1 MHFFTS
7 FVAYFRKKQYCRGFF
22 CTYTFFFVPL
32 QRNCIMQ
39 INELAEVL
47 SLHPEVEVMAKELSK
62 KTNKHFLLSNL
73 HASARAIILT
83 ALRRQLAHKNA
94 AQPMVIILDDTD
106 AAQYMYADIKTLID
120 EHEVYFYPCSHRR
133 RQKTYEA
140 LMVQRTEVL
149 SALLGTKN
157 QEPRAKTHYPIIVT
171 TAEALAEAVPNPQ
184 VMEKNKI
191 SLCVGEEIA
200 ISMLT
205 EMLLNLDFKR
215 VDFVYEPGQFAVRGG
230 IVDVYS
236 FAHDIPVRIDFFGDE
251 VDSIREFELETQL
264 SKNKVDSVDIVG
276 NQSEEKD
283 MTTILAYLPEE
294 TLWISND
301 FGLTKFKMTS
311 TITDINAETIL
322 ETIEQ
327 STTLELREKST
338 FDSYEKVAF
347 ETLPQPTFNK
357 NFELLIDDLKQ
368 RMSEGYKI
376 YILADQVKQTDRL
389 KAIFDDQESGIQF
402 IAIDHTLHE
411 GFIDHGAK
419 VCCYTDHQIFER
431 YHRVTLRSENARR
444 GKAIIT
450 LKEINQ
456 LQVGDYVVH
465 VDHGIGQF
473 AGLVTT
479 NFHGRPQ
486 ETIKLTY
493 KGGDT
498 VFLSIHNLHR
508 ISKYKG
514 REGSEP
520 TISRLGSGA
529 WERMKE
535 RTKDKVKDIARDLI
549 QLYATR
555 KQQKGFAY
563 TPDGYMQHELEASFL
578 YEDTPDQAKATLD
591 IKHDMESAM
600 PMDRLV
606 CGDVGFGKT
615 EVAMRAAFKAATD
628 GKQVA
633 VLVPTTV
640 LALQHYN
647 TFKERFKDFPV
658 RVEYVSRSKTG
669 KALKQLQDDLKS
681 GKIDILIGTHKLV
694 GKQVEWKD
702 LGLLII
708 DEEQKFGVA
717 VKEKLKALRTN
728 VDVLTLTATPIPRT
742 LQFSLLG
749 ARDLSVINT
758 PPPNRYPVQTEM
770 ITLDDEDIMKEAI
783 ELEMQRNGQIYV
795 VCNRI
800 EMLPRIEDRIRRLVP
815 EARTIIAHGQMP
827 PGEMEEAL
835 ESFIN
840 YDYDILIATTII
852 ESGVD
857 ISNVNTII
865 IHSAQ
870 NYGLS
875 DLHQLRGRVG
885 RSNRKAY
892 CYLVTPDRE
901 LLTSD
906 ARRRLDALTTFAE
919 LGAGFQLAMQDLD
932 IRGAGNMLGS
942 EQSGFI
948 ADLGY
953 DTYQRI
959 LNEAVEEIREELS
972 LSLSP
977 DSLFASS
984 PKQAKWWCND
994 CQVDSD
1000 LSLGFPSTYI
1010 ENIAERISLY
1020 RELDSLSDEDT
1031 LLAYQKRLIDR
1042 FGKLPEE
1049 AEQLLNVVRLRW
1061 ICCRLGIEKVML
1073 KQERLSIYFITKN
1086 NKYWQSEEFSKVV
1099 EFVMT
1104 RPQRCR
1110 LVEDKDRQGKPTG
1123 KRYATIQQVKTIG
1136 GALNML
1142 GKILGEG

>member
-1 MHFFTS
+1 
-7 FVAYFRKKQYCRGFF
+7 
-22 CTYTFFFVPL
+22 
-32 QRNCIMQ
+32 MQ
-39 INELAEVL
+39 IDALAQL
-47 SLHPEVEVMAKELSK
+47 MAMHPEVDVLSQALSRK
-62 KTNKHFLLSNL
+62 CNRHFLLSGL
-73 HASARAIILT
+73 YASAQAIILT
-83 ALRRQLAHKNA
+83 ALRKQLANKGV
-94 AQPMVIILDDTD
+94 AQPMIIVLDDSD

-120 EHEVYFYPCSHRR
+120 ERDVYFLPCSHRR
-133 RQKTYEA
+133 RQKTDEA
-140 LMVQRTEVL
+140 LTVQRTEVL
-149 SALLGTKN
+149 TALLGNK
-157 QEPRAKTHYPIIVT
+157 AKGERREASPIILT
-171 TAEALAEAVPNPQ
+171 TPEALAEAVPNPQ
-184 VMEKNKI
+184 VLEKNKI
-191 SLCVGEEIA
+191 SLAVGEEIA
-200 ISMLT
+200 ISMLI

-251 VDSIREFELETQL
+251 IDSIREFELETQL

-276 NQSEEKD
+276 GQSDEKD
-283 MTTILAYLPEE
+283 ATTILAYLPAK

-301 FGLTKFKMTS
+301 FGLMKFKINS
-311 TITDINAETIL
+311 TITDINVATLVDHIW
-322 ETIEQ
+322 Q
-327 STTLELREKST
+327 SSTLEINQHSA

-347 ETLPQPTFNK
+347 DTLPQPTFNK

-368 RMSEGYKI
+368 RISEGYKI

-389 KAIFDDQESGIQF
+389 KAIFDDKESGIQF
-402 IAIDHTLHE
+402 VAIDHTLHE
-411 GFIDHGAK
+411 GFIDHSAK
-419 VCCYTDHQIFER
+419 ICCYTDHQIFER

-486 ETIKLTY
+486 ESIKLVY

-498 VFLSIHNLHR
+498 IFVSIHNLHR

-591 IKHDMESAM
+591 IKHDMESPM

-647 TFKERFKDFPV
+647 TFKERFRDFPV
-658 RVEYVSRSKTG
+658 RVEYVSRAKTG
-669 KALKQLQDDLKS
+669 KQLKELLEELKA

-694 GKQVEWKD
+694 GKQVVWKD

-717 VKEKLKALRTN
+717 VKEKLKAMRTN

-783 ELEMQRNGQIYV
+783 QLEMQRNGQIYV

-870 NYGLS
+870 HYGLS

-959 LNEAVEEIREELS
+959 LNEAVEEIREEL
-972 LSLSP
+972 LAVSP
-977 DSLFASS
+977 DNSTLFSTT
-984 PKQAKWWCND
+984 PHHPTQPKWWCND
-994 CQVDSD
+994 CQLESD

-1020 RELDSLSDEDT
+1020 RELDSLSDEDA

-1061 ICCRLGIEKVML
+1061 LCCKMGIEKVML
-1073 KQERLSIYFITKN
+1073 KQERLTLFFTTKN
-1086 NKYWQSEEFSKVV
+1086 DKYWQSEMFGKVV
-1099 EFVMT
+1099 EFVFS
-1104 RPQRCR
+1104 RAQRCR
-1110 LVEDKDRQGKPTG
+1110 LVEDKDRQGKATG
-1123 KRYATIQQVKTIG
+1123 KRYATIQQVKTIS
-1136 GALNML
+1136 GALTL
-1142 GKILGEG
+1142 LSKICQGDK

>member
-1 MHFFTS
+1 
-7 FVAYFRKKQYCRGFF
+7 
-22 CTYTFFFVPL
+22 
-32 QRNCIMQ
+32 MQ
-39 INELAEVL
+39 INELQQL
-47 SLHPEVEVMAKELSK
+47 FGMHPELDVLTQELSK
-62 KTNKHFLLSNL
+62 KGNKHFLLKGL
-73 HASARAIILT
+73 HASARAFILN
-83 ALRRQLAHKNA
+83 ALVSRLHTHNKGNVCFIVLDNA
-94 AQPMVIILDDTD
+94 DD
-106 AAQYMYADIKTLID
+106 AQYLYADLRTLGN
-120 EHEVYFYPCSHRR
+120 ENEVYYFPTLHRR
-133 RQKTYEA
+133 RQGGIDEA
-140 LMVQRTEVL
+140 MAVQRTEVL
-149 SALLGTKN
+149 TALLGTRK
-157 QEPRAKTHYPIIVT
+157 QKSGSRTHKPIIVT
-171 TAEALAEAVPNPQ
+171 YPEALAESVPQPD
-184 VMEKNKI
+184 
-191 SLCVGEEIA
+191 SLQGKTITLSVGEEIA
-200 ISMLT
+200 ISQLI
-205 EMLLNLDFKR
+205 EMLLELHFQR

-230 IVDVYS
+230 IVDIYS
-236 FAHDIPVRIDFFGDE
+236 YAHDIPFRIDFFGDE
-251 VDSIREFELETQL
+251 IDSIREFELETQL
-264 SKNKVDSVDIVG
+264 SQNKVDRMDIVSANSNDG
-276 NQSEEKD
+276 TETLIID
-283 MTTILAYLPEE
+283 YLPQN

-301 FGLTKFKMTS
+301 FSLVRYKYEGTVTNQDTTLLTK
-311 TITDINAETIL
+311 A
-322 ETIEQ
+322 IEQ
-327 STTLELREKST
+327 SATIEIGNKST
-338 FDSYEKVAF
+338 FNQYDTISF
-347 ETLPQPTFNK
+347 DTLPQPTFNK
-357 NFELLIDDLKQ
+357 HFDLLTDDLNERIK
-368 RMSEGYKI
+368 EGYRI
-376 YILADQVKQTDRL
+376 YILAEQVKQTDRL
-389 KAIFDDQESGIQF
+389 KSIFED
-402 IAIDHTLHE
+402 IAHNQNTTPISFTAVNSTLHE
-411 GFIDHGAK
+411 GFIDRGAK
-419 VCCYTDHQIFER
+419 ICCYTDHQIFER
-431 YHRVTLRSENARR
+431 YHRVTMRSENARR
-444 GKAIIT
+444 GKAIMT

-479 NFHGRPQ
+479 HFNGRSQ
-486 ETIKLTY
+486 ETIKLVY
-493 KGGDT
+493 RNNDT
-498 VFLSIHNLHR
+498 IFVSIHNLHR
-508 ISKYKG
+508 IAKYKG
-514 REGSEP
+514 KDGSTP

-535 RTKDKVKDIARDLI
+535 RTKDKVKEIARDLI

-555 KQQKGFAY
+555 KQQAGFAFS
-563 TPDGYMQHELEASFL
+563 PDGYMQHELEASFL

-591 IKHDMESAM
+591 IKHDMESKM

-647 TFKERFKDFPV
+647 TFKERFRDFPV
-658 RVEYVSRSKTG
+658 RVEYISRGKT
-669 KALKQLQDDLKS
+669 AKQVKELLADLKD

-694 GKQVEWKD
+694 GKQVAWKD

-749 ARDLSVINT
+749 ARDLSVITT
-758 PPPNRYPVQTEM
+758 PPPNRYPVQTEL
-770 ITLDDEDIMKEAI
+770 ITLDDEDIIKEAI
-783 ELEMQRNGQIYV
+783 QLEMQRNGQIYV

-800 EMLPRIEDRIRRLVP
+800 EMLPRIEQRIHRLYP

-827 PGEMEEAL
+827 QGEMEKAL
-835 ESFIN
+835 EDFIN
-840 YDYDILIATTII
+840 YDYDILISTTII

-870 NYGLS
+870 HYGLS

-892 CYLVTPDRE
+892 CYLITPDRE

-959 LNEAVEEIREELS
+959 LNEAMQELKDELQLD
-972 LSLSP
+972 LSFGIEQTTRQSDEKL
-977 DSLFASS
+977 
-984 PKQAKWWCND
+984 WCND
-994 CQVDSD
+994 SQLESD

-1020 RELDSLSDEDT
+1020 RELDSLTNEDA
-1031 LLAYQKRLIDR
+1031 LLEYQKRLIDR
-1042 FGKLPEE
+1042 FGQLPEE

-1061 ICCRLGIEKVML
+1061 LCCKLGIEKVIL
-1073 KQERLSIYFITKN
+1073 KQERLSLYFTTKSE
-1086 NKYWQSEEFSKVV
+1086 KYWQSDTFGKIIEFIYS
-1099 EFVMT
+1099 

-1110 LVEDKDRQGKPTG
+1110 MVEDKDRQGKPTG
-1123 KRYATIQQVKTIG
+1123 KRYAVIQQVKTIT
-1136 GALNML
+1136 GALT
-1142 GKILGEG
+1142 ILSKMRGE

>member
-1 MHFFTS
+1 
-7 FVAYFRKKQYCRGFF
+7 
-22 CTYTFFFVPL
+22 
-32 QRNCIMQ
+32 MQ
-39 INELAEVL
+39 IEELEEILA
-47 SLHPEVEVMAKELSK
+47 LHPEVEILAKELSK
-62 KTNKHFLLSNL
+62 KCEKHFLLKDL
-73 HASARAIILT
+73 HASAQSIILHS
-83 ALRRQLAHKNA
+83 LYQRLAKK
-94 AQPMVIILDDTD
+94 QQSKPMVVVLDNADD
-106 AAQYMYADIKTLID
+106 AQYMYADLRTLSQGKN
-120 EHEVYFYPCSHRR
+120 VYFFPSSHRR
-133 RQKTYEA
+133 RQGIDEA
-140 LMVQRTEVL
+140 MAVQRTEVL
-149 SALLGTKN
+149 TALIN
-157 QEPRAKTHYPIIVT
+157 NSVNHDAIIVVT
-171 TAEALAEAVPNPQ
+171 YPEALTETVPEPSLLQ
-184 VMEKNKI
+184 KQTI
-191 SLCVGEEIA
+191 SIVVEEEIA
-200 ISMLT
+200 QSSLVNQLIG
-205 EMLLNLDFKR
+205 LDFQR

-236 FAHDIPVRIDFFGDE
+236 YAHDNPYRIDFFGDE
-251 VDSIREFELETQL
+251 VDSIREFDIETQL
-264 SKNKVDSVDIVG
+264 SKERCNAIQIVASKENNEQYTLLTSYLSQQTIWVSNSFSVVKYKWNSAIIESQE
-276 NQSEEKD
+276 NQSAD
-283 MTTILAYLPEE
+283 WLDNTC
-294 TLWISND
+294 
-301 FGLTKFKMTS
+301 
-311 TITDINAETIL
+311 
-322 ETIEQ
+322 TIEIAAKSSF
-327 STTLELREKST
+327 STYDSIV
-338 FDSYEKVAF
+338 FD
-347 ETLPQPTFNK
+347 TLPQPSFNK
-357 NFELLIDDLKQ
+357 NFDLLIDDLQ
-368 RMSEGYKI
+368 SRAREGYKV
-376 YILADQVKQTDRL
+376 YILAEQVKQTDRL
-389 KAIFDDQESGIQF
+389 RAIFEDKESGITF
-402 IAIDHTLHE
+402 HAINQTLHN
-411 GFIDHGAK
+411 GFVDNSAK

-456 LQVGDYVVH
+456 LQIGDYVVH
-465 VDHGIGQF
+465 SDHGIGQF

-479 NFHGRPQ
+479 NFHGRTQ
-486 ETIKLTY
+486 ESIKLVY
-493 KGGDT
+493 RGGDT
-498 VFLSIHNLHR
+498 IFVSIHNLHR

-549 QLYATR
+549 RLYATR

-563 TPDGYMQHELEASFL
+563 SPDGYMQHELEASFF
-578 YEDTPDQAKATLD
+578 YEDTVDQAKATLD
-591 IKHDMESAM
+591 IKHDMESPM

-640 LALQHYN
+640 LAMQHYN
-647 TFKERFKDFPV
+647 TFRERFKNFPV
-658 RVEYVSRSKTG
+658 RVEYLSRSKSAKET
-669 KALKQLQDDLKS
+669 KEILADLKS

-694 GKQVEWKD
+694 GKQVEWKE

-717 VKEKLKALRTN
+717 VKEKLKSLRTN

-749 ARDLSVINT
+749 ARDLSIINT
-758 PPPNRYPVQTEM
+758 PPSNRYPVQTEM
-770 ITLDDEDIMKEAI
+770 ITLDDEDIIKEAI
-783 ELEMQRNGQIYV
+783 MLELQRNGQIYV

-800 EMLPRIEDRIRRLVP
+800 EMLPRIENRILRLCPQV
-815 EARTIIAHGQMP
+815 RTVIAHGQMP
-827 PGEMEEAL
+827 AGEMEERL
-835 ESFIN
+835 EAFIN
-840 YDYDILIATTII
+840 YDYDILISTTII

-857 ISNVNTII
+857 IPNVNTII

-892 CYLVTPDRE
+892 CYLVTPERE

-932 IRGAGNMLGS
+932 IRGAGNMLGA

-959 LNEAVEEIREELS
+959 LNEAVEEIRDEL
-972 LSLSP
+972 LE
-977 DSLFASS
+977 SS
-984 PKQAKWWCND
+984 PEIGTKEILNLGHHGPKLWCND
-994 CQVDSD
+994 SQLESD
-1000 LSLGFPSTYI
+1000 LPLSFPATYI
-1010 ENIAERISLY
+1010 ENISERINLY
-1020 RELDSLSDEDT
+1020 RELDSLNDEEA

-1042 FGKLPEE
+1042 FGQLPEE

-1061 ICCRLGIEKVML
+1061 LCCKMGIEKVIL
-1073 KQERLSIYFITKN
+1073 KQERMSLYFVN
-1086 NKYWQSEEFSKVV
+1086 NNSRYYQSEIFGKILQYACSRIE
-1099 EFVMT
+1099 
-1104 RPQRCR
+1104 RCR

-1123 KRYATIQQVKTIG
+1123 KRYAVVQQVKSIS
-1136 GALNML
+1136 GALHLLN
-1142 GKILGEG
+1142 KIAE

>member
-1 MHFFTS
+1 MTI
-7 FVAYFRKKQYCRGFF
+7 G
-22 CTYTFFFVPL
+22 
-32 QRNCIMQ
+32 
-39 INELAEVL
+39 ELAEVL
-47 SLHPEVEVMAKELSK
+47 ALHPEVEVLAKKLSK
-62 KTNKHFLLSNL
+62 KHAKHFLLSGL
-73 HASARAIILT
+73 HASAQAIILS
-83 ALRRQLAHKNA
+83 ALHRKQEEKGIV
-94 AQPMVIILDDTD
+94 QPMMLVLNDSD
-106 AAQYMYADIKTLID
+106 AAQYMYADIKTLVNEKD
-120 EHEVYFYPCSHRR
+120 VYFFPSSYRR
-133 RQKTYEA
+133 RQRTDEA
-140 LMVQRTEVL
+140 LTVQRTEVL
-149 SALLGTKN
+149 TALLHCIASSNTQQRGVAL
-157 QEPRAKTHYPIIVT
+157 PSPIVVT

-184 VMEKNKI
+184 SLEKNKI
-191 SLCVGEEIA
+191 SLSVGEEIP

-205 EMLLNLDFKR
+205 EMLISLDFKR

-236 FAHDIPVRIDFFGDE
+236 FAHDIPMRIDFFGDE
-251 VDSIREFELETQL
+251 IEGIREFELETQL
-264 SKNKVDSVDIVG
+264 SQNKVDSVDIVG
-276 NQSEEKD
+276 NKSDEKET
-283 MTTILAYLPEE
+283 TTILAYLPEE

-301 FGLTKFKMTS
+301 FGLMKFKINS
-311 TITDINAETIL
+311 TITEIDAESI
-322 ETIEQ
+322 IDKIWH
-327 STTLELREKST
+327 SKTLELNLKST
-338 FDSYEKVAF
+338 FDTHEIVPF
-347 ETLPQPTFNK
+347 DVLPQPTFNK
-357 NFELLIDDLKQ
+357 NFDLLIDDLKQ
-368 RMSEGYKI
+368 RMSDGYKI

-389 KAIFDDQESGIQF
+389 KAIFEDKESGIQF

-411 GFIDHGAK
+411 GFIDHSAK

-456 LQVGDYVVH
+456 LQIGDYVVH

-479 NFHGRPQ
+479 NFHGRQQ
-486 ETIKLTY
+486 ESIKLLY

-498 VFLSIHNLHR
+498 IFVSIHNLHR

-549 QLYATR
+549 QLYAAR

-591 IKHDMESAM
+591 IKHDMESPM

-647 TFKERFKDFPV
+647 TFKERFRNFPV

-669 KALKQLQDDLKS
+669 KALKELLNDLKN
-681 GKIDILIGTHKLV
+681 GKIDILIGTHKLI
-694 GKQVEWKD
+694 GKQIEWKD

-717 VKEKLKALRTN
+717 VKEKLKTLRTN

-770 ITLDDEDIMKEAI
+770 ITMDDEDIIKEAI
-783 ELEMQRNGQIYV
+783 QLEMQRNGQIYV

-800 EMLPRIEDRIRRLVP
+800 EMLPRIEERIHRLLP
-815 EARTIIAHGQMP
+815 DARTIIAHGQMP

-865 IHSAQ
+865 IYSAQ
-870 NYGLS
+870 HYGLS

-892 CYLVTPDRE
+892 CYLVTPERE

-959 LNEAVEEIREELS
+959 LNEAMEEIREEMS
-972 LSLSP
+972 
-977 DSLFASS
+977 ASS
-984 PKQAKWWCND
+984 PDNSSLFSPTLSSAQPKWWCND
-994 CQVDSD
+994 CQLDSD
-1000 LSLGFPSTYI
+1000 LSIGFPSTYI

-1020 RELDSLSDEDT
+1020 RELDNISNEDA
-1031 LLAYQKRLIDR
+1031 LLEYKKRLIDR

-1061 ICCRLGIEKVML
+1061 LCCQIGVEKVIL
-1073 KQERLSIYFITKN
+1073 KQEHLTLFFTTKSD
-1086 NKYWQSEEFSKVV
+1086 KYWQSEMFGKVV
-1099 EFVMT
+1099 EFVFS
-1104 RPQRCR
+1104 RAQRCR
-1110 LVEDKDRQGKPTG
+1110 LVEDKDRQGRPTG

-1136 GALNML
+1136 GALNIL
-1142 GKILGEG
+1142 SKILTPDKL

>member
-1 MHFFTS
+1 
-7 FVAYFRKKQYCRGFF
+7 
-22 CTYTFFFVPL
+22 
-32 QRNCIMQ
+32 MQ
-39 INELAEVL
+39 IDALAQL
-47 SLHPEVEVMAKELSK
+47 MAMHPEVDVLSQALSRK
-62 KTNKHFLLSNL
+62 RNRHFLLSGL
-73 HASARAIILT
+73 YASAQAIIIT
-83 ALRRQLAHKNA
+83 ALHKQLANKSI
-94 AQPMVIILDDTD
+94 AQPMMIVMDDSD

-120 EHEVYFYPCSHRR
+120 ERNVFFFPCSHRR
-133 RQKTYEA
+133 RQKTDEA
-140 LMVQRTEVL
+140 LTVQRTEVL
-149 SALLGTKN
+149 TALLGEETRGERREDSSNTAYSLK
-157 QEPRAKTHYPIIVT
+157 ASPIIIT
-171 TAEALAEAVPNPQ
+171 TPEALAEAVPNPQ
-184 VMEKNKI
+184 VLEKNKI
-191 SLCVGEEIA
+191 SLSVGEELP

-205 EMLLNLDFKR
+205 EMLINLDFKR

-276 NQSEEKD
+276 SQSNDKD
-283 MTTILAYLPEE
+283 ITTIMAYLPTE
-294 TLWISND
+294 TLWIGED
-301 FGLTKFKMTS
+301 FGLMKFKMTS
-311 TITDINAETIL
+311 TITEIDAETI
-322 ETIEQ
+322 IHQIWQ
-327 STTLELREKST
+327 SITLELNQKSS
-338 FDSYEKVAF
+338 FDSHEIVAF
-347 ETLPQPTFNK
+347 DTLPQPTFNK

-368 RMSEGYKI
+368 RMSDGYKI

-389 KAIFDDQESGIQF
+389 KAIFDDKESGIQF
-402 IAIDHTLHE
+402 VAIDHTLHE
-411 GFIDHGAK
+411 GFIDHSAK
-419 VCCYTDHQIFER
+419 ICCYTDHQIFER

-486 ETIKLTY
+486 ETIKLVY

-498 VFLSIHNLHR
+498 VFVSIHNLHR

-591 IKHDMESAM
+591 IKHDMESPM

-647 TFKERFKDFPV
+647 TFKERFRDFPV
-658 RVEYVSRSKTG
+658 RVEYVSRAKTG
-669 KALKQLQDDLKS
+669 KQLKELLEDLKA

-694 GKQVEWKD
+694 GKQVVWKD

-783 ELEMQRNGQIYV
+783 QLEMQRNGQIYV

-800 EMLPRIEDRIRRLVP
+800 EMLPRIEDRIHRLIP

-892 CYLVTPDRE
+892 CYLVTPERE

-959 LNEAVEEIREELS
+959 LAEAVEEIREEML
-972 LSLSP
+972 
-977 DSLFASS
+977 ASS
-984 PKQAKWWCND
+984 PDNSTLFSTTLHNTTQSKLWCSD
-994 CQVDSD
+994 CQLESD

-1020 RELDSLSDEDT
+1020 RELDSLSDEDA

-1061 ICCRLGIEKVML
+1061 LCCKMGIEKVML
-1073 KQERLSIYFITKN
+1073 KQERLTIVFTRTN
-1086 NKYWQSEEFSKVV
+1086 DKYWQSDVFGRIV
-1099 EFVMT
+1099 EFVYS

-1110 LVEDKDRQGKPTG
+1110 MAEDKDKQGKPTG
-1123 KRYATIQQVKTIG
+1123 RRYATIQQVKTIS
-1136 GALNML
+1136 GALTML
-1142 GKILGEG
+1142 TKMKSGEK

>member
-1 MHFFTS
+1 
-7 FVAYFRKKQYCRGFF
+7 
-22 CTYTFFFVPL
+22 
-32 QRNCIMQ
+32 MQ
-39 INELAEVL
+39 IDELAEIL
-47 SLHPEVEVMAKELSK
+47 ALHPEVEVMAKELSK

-83 ALRRQLAHKNA
+83 ALRRQLANKKA
-94 AQPMVIILDDTD
+94 SQPMIIILDDTD
-106 AAQYMYADIKTLID
+106 AAQYMYADIKTLMGERD
-120 EHEVYFYPCSHRR
+120 VYFFPCSHRR
-133 RQKTYEA
+133 RQKTDET
-140 LMVQRTEVL
+140 LTVQRTEVL
-149 SALLGTKN
+149 TALLGEEARSER
-157 QEPRAKTHYPIIVT
+157 QEDGSKAACRLKASPIIVT
-171 TAEALAEAVPNPQ
+171 TPEALAESVPNPQ
-184 VMEKNKI
+184 VMEKNKL
-191 SLCVGEEIA
+191 SLSVGEEIP
-200 ISMLT
+200 ISMLI
-205 EMLLNLDFKR
+205 EMLINLDFKR

-264 SKNKVDSVDIVG
+264 SKNKVDRIDIVG
-276 NQSEEKD
+276 NQTEDKD
-283 MTTILAYLPEE
+283 ITTIWAYLPPE

-301 FGLTKFKMTS
+301 FGLMKFKMTS
-311 TITDINAETIL
+311 TITDIDVDSVLQKIAQSS
-322 ETIEQ
+322 TIEINQ
-327 STTLELREKST
+327 RSS
-338 FDSYEKVAF
+338 FDSHEIIHF
-347 ETLPQPTFNK
+347 DTLPQPTFNK
-357 NFELLIDDLKQ
+357 NFDLLIDDLKQ
-368 RMSEGYKI
+368 RISDGYKI

-389 KAIFDDQESGIQF
+389 KAIFDDKESGIHF
-402 IAIDHTLHE
+402 VAIDHTLHE
-411 GFIDHGAK
+411 GFIDHSAK
-419 VCCYTDHQIFER
+419 ICCYTDHQIFER

-498 VFLSIHNLHR
+498 VFVSIHNLHR

-591 IKHDMESAM
+591 IKHDMESPM

-647 TFKERFKDFPV
+647 TFKERFRNFPV

-669 KALKQLQDDLKS
+669 KALKELLEDLKN

-770 ITLDDEDIMKEAI
+770 ITLDDEDIIKEAI

-800 EMLPRIEDRIRRLVP
+800 EMLPRIEDRIHRLIP
-815 EARTIIAHGQMP
+815 QARTIIAHGQMP

-865 IHSAQ
+865 IHAAQ

-959 LNEAVEEIREELS
+959 LNEAVEEIREEML
-972 LSLSP
+972 
-977 DSLFASS
+977 ASS
-984 PKQAKWWCND
+984 PDNSTLFSSTLNHTTQPKWWCND
-994 CQVDSD
+994 CQLESD

-1020 RELDSLSDEDT
+1020 RELDSLSDEDA

-1042 FGKLPEE
+1042 FGRLPEE

-1061 ICCRLGIEKVML
+1061 LCCKIGVEKVVL
-1073 KQERLSIYFITKN
+1073 KQERLTLFFTTKN
-1086 NKYWQSEEFSKVV
+1086 NKYWQSEMFGKVV
-1099 EFVMT
+1099 EFIFS
-1104 RPQRCR
+1104 RAQRCR

-1123 KRYATIQQVKTIG
+1123 KRYATIQQVKTIA
-1136 GALNML
+1136 GALTL
-1142 GKILGEG
+1142 LSKIGGEGL

>member
-1 MHFFTS
+1 
-7 FVAYFRKKQYCRGFF
+7 
-22 CTYTFFFVPL
+22 
-32 QRNCIMQ
+32 MQ

-47 SLHPEVEVMAKELSK
+47 AMHPEVEALARELSK
-62 KTNKHFLLSNL
+62 KHHPHFLLDGL
-73 HASARAIILT
+73 RASAQSIILT
-83 ALRRQLAHKNA
+83 ALHRQLAKKTTT
-94 AQPMVIILDDTD
+94 QPMMIVLDDND
-106 AAQYMYADIKTLID
+106 AAQYMYADIKTLINERD
-120 EHEVYFYPCSHRR
+120 VYFFPCSHRR
-133 RQKTYEA
+133 RQKTDET
-140 LMVQRTEVL
+140 LTVQRTEVL
-149 SALLGTKN
+149 TALLGEEARSER
-157 QEPRAKTHYPIIVT
+157 QEDGSKAACRLNTSPIIVT
-171 TAEALAEAVPNPQ
+171 TPEALAESVPNPQ
-184 VMEKNKI
+184 VMEKNKL
-191 SLCVGEEIA
+191 SLSVGEEIP
-200 ISMLT
+200 ISMLI
-205 EMLLNLDFKR
+205 EMLINLDFKR

-236 FAHDIPVRIDFFGDE
+236 YACDIPMRIDFFGDE

-264 SKNKVDSVDIVG
+264 SKNKVDRIYIVG
-276 NQSEEKD
+276 SQTEDKD
-283 MTTILAYLPEE
+283 ITTIWAYLPPE

-301 FGLTKFKMTS
+301 FGLMKFKMTS
-311 TITDINAETIL
+311 TITDIDVDSVLQKIAQSS
-322 ETIEQ
+322 TIEINQ
-327 STTLELREKST
+327 RSS
-338 FDSYEKVAF
+338 FDSHEIIHF
-347 ETLPQPTFNK
+347 DTLPQPTFNK
-357 NFELLIDDLKQ
+357 NFDLLIDDLKQ
-368 RMSEGYKI
+368 RISDGYKI

-389 KAIFDDQESGIQF
+389 KAIFDDKESGIHF
-402 IAIDHTLHE
+402 VAIDHTLHE
-411 GFIDHGAK
+411 GFIDHSAK
-419 VCCYTDHQIFER
+419 ICCYTDHQIFER

-498 VFLSIHNLHR
+498 VFVSIHNLHR

-563 TPDGYMQHELEASFL
+563 TPDGYLQHELEASFL

-591 IKHDMESAM
+591 VKHDMESPM

-647 TFKERFKDFPV
+647 TFKERFRNFPV
-658 RVEYVSRSKTG
+658 RVEYVSRAKTG
-669 KALKQLQDDLKS
+669 KQLKELLEDLKV

-694 GKQVEWKD
+694 GKQVVWKD

-758 PPPNRYPVQTEM
+758 PPQNRYPVLTEM

-783 ELEMQRNGQIYV
+783 QLEMQRNGQIYV

-800 EMLPRIEDRIRRLVP
+800 EMLPRIESRIHRLCP

-835 ESFIN
+835 EAFIN
-840 YDYDILIATTII
+840 YDYDILISTTII

-857 ISNVNTII
+857 IANVNTII

-906 ARRRLDALTTFAE
+906 ARRRLDALTTFSE

-959 LNEAVEEIREELS
+959 LSEAMQELKDELS
-972 LSLSP
+972 LDISLGIEQTKHFGNEK
-977 DSLFASS
+977 L
-984 PKQAKWWCND
+984 WCND
-994 CQVDSD
+994 SQLESD
-1000 LSLGFPSTYI
+1000 LPLGFPPTYI

-1020 RELDSLSDEDT
+1020 RELDGLSNEDA
-1031 LLAYQKRLIDR
+1031 LLEYQKRLIDR

-1061 ICCRLGIEKVML
+1061 LCCKMGIEKVML
-1073 KQERLSIYFITKN
+1073 KQERLTIIFTRTN
-1086 NKYWQSEEFSKVV
+1086 DKYWQSDVFGKIV
-1099 EFVMT
+1099 EYVYS

-1110 LVEDKDRQGKPTG
+1110 MAEDKDRNGKPTG
-1123 KRYATIQQVKTIG
+1123 RRYATIQQVKTIS
-1136 GALNML
+1136 GALTLLN
-1142 GKILGEG
+1142 KIMSREK

>member
-1 MHFFTS
+1 
-7 FVAYFRKKQYCRGFF
+7 
-22 CTYTFFFVPL
+22 
-32 QRNCIMQ
+32 MQ
-39 INELAEVL
+39 IDALAQL
-47 SLHPEVEVMAKELSK
+47 MAMHPEVDVMSQALSRK
-62 KTNKHFLLSNL
+62 CNRHFLLSGL
-73 HASARAIILT
+73 YASAQAIILT
-83 ALRRQLAHKNA
+83 ALRKQLANKGV
-94 AQPMVIILDDTD
+94 AQPMIIVLDDSD

-120 EHEVYFYPCSHRR
+120 ERDVYFLPCSHRR
-133 RQKTYEA
+133 RQKTDEA
-140 LMVQRTEVL
+140 LTVQRTEVL
-149 SALLGTKN
+149 TALLGNK
-157 QEPRAKTHYPIIVT
+157 AKGERREASPIILT
-171 TAEALAEAVPNPQ
+171 TPKALAEAVPNPQ
-184 VMEKNKI
+184 VLEKNKI
-191 SLCVGEEIA
+191 SLAVGEEIA

-236 FAHDIPVRIDFFGDE
+236 FAHDTPVRIDFFGDE

-276 NQSEEKD
+276 GQAEEKD
-283 MTTILAYLPEE
+283 MTSILAYLPAE
-294 TLWISND
+294 TLWVSND
-301 FGLTKFKMTS
+301 FGLMKFKISS
-311 TITDINAETIL
+311 TITDIDVEKIINH
-322 ETIEQ
+322 IEQ
-327 STTLELREKST
+327 SNTLELNQKSA
-338 FDSYEKVAF
+338 FDNYEKVAF
-347 ETLPQPTFNK
+347 DTLPQPTFNK
-357 NFELLIDDLKQ
+357 NFELLIDNLKQ
-368 RMSEGYKI
+368 RISEGYKI

-389 KAIFDDQESGIQF
+389 KAIFDDKESGIQF
-402 IAIDHTLHE
+402 VAIDHTLHE
-411 GFIDHGAK
+411 GFIDHAAK
-419 VCCYTDHQIFER
+419 ICCYTDHQIFER

-486 ETIKLTY
+486 ESIKLVY

-498 VFLSIHNLHR
+498 IFVSIHNLHR

-591 IKHDMESAM
+591 IKHDMESPM

-647 TFKERFKDFPV
+647 TFKERFRDFPV
-658 RVEYVSRSKTG
+658 RVEYVSRAKTG
-669 KALKQLQDDLKS
+669 KQLKELLEELKT

-717 VKEKLKALRTN
+717 VKEKLKAMRTN

-783 ELEMQRNGQIYV
+783 QLEMQRNGQIYV

-835 ESFIN
+835 EAFIN
-840 YDYDILIATTII
+840 YDYDILISTTII

-865 IHSAQ
+865 IHAAQ

-959 LNEAVEEIREELS
+959 LNEAVEEIREEL
-972 LSLSP
+972 LAVSP
-977 DSLFASS
+977 DNSTLFSS
-984 PKQAKWWCND
+984 TLHNTTQPKWWCND
-994 CQVDSD
+994 CQLESD

-1020 RELDSLSDEDT
+1020 RELDSLSDEDA

-1061 ICCRLGIEKVML
+1061 LCCQMGVEKVVL
-1073 KQERLSIYFITKN
+1073 KQERLTLFFTTKN
-1086 NKYWQSEEFSKVV
+1086 DKYWQSEMFGKVV
-1099 EFVMT
+1099 EFVFS
-1104 RPQRCR
+1104 RAQRCR
-1110 LVEDKDRQGKPTG
+1110 LVEDKDRQGKATG
-1123 KRYATIQQVKTIG
+1123 KRYATIQQVKTIS
-1136 GALNML
+1136 GALTL
-1142 GKILGEG
+1142 LSKICQGDK

>member
-1 MHFFTS
+1 
-7 FVAYFRKKQYCRGFF
+7 
-22 CTYTFFFVPL
+22 
-32 QRNCIMQ
+32 MQ

-47 SLHPEVEVMAKELSK
+47 ALHPEVEVMAKELSK
-62 KTNKHFLLSNL
+62 KTKKHFLLSNL

-83 ALRRQLAHKNA
+83 AIRKQLANKNA
-94 AQPMVIILDDTD
+94 AQPMIIVLDDSD

-120 EHEVYFYPCSHRR
+120 ERDVYFLPCSHRR
-133 RQKTYEA
+133 RQKTDEA
-140 LMVQRTEVL
+140 LTVQRTEVL
-149 SALLGTKN
+149 TALLGNK
-157 QEPRAKTHYPIIVT
+157 AKGERREASPIILT
-171 TAEALAEAVPNPQ
+171 TPEALAEAVPNPQ
-184 VMEKNKI
+184 VLEKNKI
-191 SLCVGEEIA
+191 SLAVGEEIA
-200 ISMLT
+200 ISMLV

-276 NQSEEKD
+276 SQSEEKD

-301 FGLTKFKMTS
+301 FGLMRYKFRSSEVQEFRSSGEEFFEEAM
-311 TITDINAETIL
+311 
-322 ETIEQ
+322 
-327 STTLELREKST
+327 TLEFREKSS
-338 FDSYEKVAF
+338 FDRYEKVAF
-347 ETLPQPTFNK
+347 DTLPQPTFNK
-357 NFELLIDDLKQ
+357 NFELLIDNLKQ
-368 RMSEGYKI
+368 RISEGYKI

-389 KAIFDDQESGIQF
+389 KAIFDDKESGIQF
-402 IAIDHTLHE
+402 VAIDHTLHE
-411 GFIDHGAK
+411 GFIDHSAK
-419 VCCYTDHQIFER
+419 ICCYTDHQIFER

-486 ETIKLTY
+486 ETIKLVY

-498 VFLSIHNLHR
+498 LFVSIHNLHR

-647 TFKERFKDFPV
+647 TFKERFRDFPV
-658 RVEYVSRSKTG
+658 RVEYVSRAKTG
-669 KALKQLQDDLKS
+669 KQLKELLEELKT

-783 ELEMQRNGQIYV
+783 QLEMQRNGQIYV

-827 PGEMEEAL
+827 PGEMEEVL
-835 ESFIN
+835 EAFIN

-959 LNEAVEEIREELS
+959 LNEAVEEIREEML
-972 LSLSP
+972 
-977 DSLFASS
+977 ASS
-984 PKQAKWWCND
+984 PDNSTLFSSTPHNTTQPKWWSND
-994 CQVDSD
+994 CQLESD

-1020 RELDSLSDEDT
+1020 RELDSLSNEDA

-1061 ICCRLGIEKVML
+1061 LCCQMGVEKVVL
-1073 KQERLSIYFITKN
+1073 KQERLTLFFTTKN
-1086 NKYWQSEEFSKVV
+1086 DKYWQSEMFGKVV
-1099 EFVMT
+1099 EFVFS
-1104 RPQRCR
+1104 RAQRCR
-1110 LVEDKDRQGKPTG
+1110 LVEDKDRQGKATG
-1123 KRYATIQQVKTIG
+1123 KRYATIQQVKTIS
-1136 GALNML
+1136 GALTL
-1142 GKILGEG
+1142 LSKICQGDK

>member
-1 MHFFTS
+1 
-7 FVAYFRKKQYCRGFF
+7 
-22 CTYTFFFVPL
+22 
-32 QRNCIMQ
+32 MQ
-39 INELAEVL
+39 INELQQLFDMHPELDVL
-47 SLHPEVEVMAKELSK
+47 SQELSK
-62 KTNKHFLLSNL
+62 KGNKHFLLNGL
-73 HASARAIILT
+73 HASARALILHSL
-83 ALRRQLAHKNA
+83 ASRLRARQQGGVFLIVLDNA
-94 AQPMVIILDDTD
+94 DD
-106 AAQYMYADIKTLID
+106 AQYLYADLRALGND
-120 EHEVYFYPCSHRR
+120 NEVYYFPTPHRR
-133 RQKTYEA
+133 RQGIDEA
-140 LMVQRTEVL
+140 MAVQRTEVL
-149 SALLGTKN
+149 SALLRSKEQGTKN
-157 QEPRAKTHYPIIVT
+157 QDKSIRTNQTVQTSPDTIIVT
-171 TAEALAEAVPNPQ
+171 YPEAIADSVPNPKAL
-184 VMEKNKI
+184 EANKI
-191 SLCVGEEIA
+191 SLHVGEEIA
-200 ISMLT
+200 ISTLT
-205 EMLLNLDFKR
+205 NMLLELHFQR

-236 FAHDIPVRIDFFGDE
+236 YAHDIPFRIDFFGDE
-251 VDSIREFELETQL
+251 IDSIREFELETQL
-264 SKNKVDSVDIVG
+264 SQNKVDRIDIVSANSDNG
-276 NQSEEKD
+276 NETLIID
-283 MTTILAYLPEE
+283 YLPQN

-301 FGLTKFKMTS
+301 FSLVRYKYEGTITNQDTTLLTQAIDQSS
-311 TITDINAETIL
+311 TIEIGNKSVFNQYDTIH
-322 ETIEQ
+322 
-327 STTLELREKST
+327 
-338 FDSYEKVAF
+338 FD
-347 ETLPQPTFNK
+347 TLPQPTFNK
-357 NFELLIDDLKQ
+357 NFDLLIDDLQQ
-368 RMSEGYKI
+368 RTKDGYKI

-389 KAIFDDQESGIQF
+389 KAIFDDKESGIQF
-402 IAIDHTLHE
+402 VAVDHALHE
-411 GFIDHGAK
+411 GFIDHSAK
-419 VCCYTDHQIFER
+419 ICCYTDHQIFER

-473 AGLVTT
+473 MGLVTT

-486 ETIKLTY
+486 ESIKLVY

-498 VFLSIHNLHR
+498 VFVSIHNLHR

-555 KQQKGFAY
+555 KKQKGFAY

-647 TFKERFKDFPV
+647 TFKERFRDFPV
-658 RVEYVSRSKTG
+658 RVEYWSRAKS
-669 KALKQLQDDLKS
+669 AKQTKELLEDLKA
-681 GKIDILIGTHKLV
+681 GNIDILIGTHKLV
-694 GKQVEWKD
+694 GKQVVWKD

-770 ITLDDEDIMKEAI
+770 ITLDDEDIIKEAI
-783 ELEMQRNGQIYV
+783 QLEMQRNGQIYV

-800 EMLPRIEDRIRRLVP
+800 EMLPRIENRIHRLCP
-815 EARTIIAHGQMP
+815 EARTVIAHGQMP

-835 ESFIN
+835 EAFIN
-840 YDYDILIATTII
+840 YDYDILISTTII

-857 ISNVNTII
+857 IANVNTII
-865 IHSAQ
+865 IHAAQ

-953 DTYQRI
+953 ETYQRI
-959 LNEAVEEIREELS
+959 LNEAVEEIREEML
-972 LSLSP
+972 
-977 DSLFASS
+977 ASS
-984 PKQAKWWCND
+984 PDNSTLFSTTLNNTTLPKYWCND
-994 CQVDSD
+994 CQLESD
-1000 LSLGFPSTYI
+1000 LTLGFPPTYI

-1020 RELDSLSDEDT
+1020 RELDSLSDEDA

-1061 ICCRLGIEKVML
+1061 LCCKLGIEKVIL
-1073 KQERLSIYFITKN
+1073 KQERLSIYFTTKSD
-1086 NKYWQSEEFSKVV
+1086 KYWQSEMFGKVV
-1099 EFVMT
+1099 EFIFT

-1110 LVEDKDRQGKPTG
+1110 MVEDKDRQGKPTG
-1123 KRYATIQQVKTIG
+1123 KRYATIQQVKTIS
-1136 GALNML
+1136 GALN
-1142 GKILGEG
+1142 ILSKMHGE

>member
-1 MHFFTS
+1 MLYNSEFL
-7 FVAYFRKKQYCRGFF
+7 
-22 CTYTFFFVPL
+22 CTFAA
-32 QRNCIMQ
+32 RMKIG
-39 INELAEVL
+39 ELAEVL
-47 SLHPEVEVMAKELSK
+47 ALHPEVEVLAKELSK
-62 KTNKHFLLSNL
+62 KRNKHFLLSDL
-73 HASARAIILT
+73 RASARAIILT
-83 ALRRQLAHKNA
+83 ALRKQMTIKGI
-94 AQPMVIILDDTD
+94 AQPMMIVFDDSD
-106 AAQYMYADIKTLID
+106 AAQYIYADIKTLID
-120 EHEVYFYPCSHRR
+120 EHDVYFFPCSHRR
-133 RQKTYEA
+133 RQKTDET
-140 LMVQRTEVL
+140 LTVQRTEVL
-149 SALLGTKN
+149 TALLGDKARG
-157 QEPRAKTHYPIIVT
+157 ERREARPIIVT
-171 TAEALAEAVPNPQ
+171 TPEALAEAVPNPQ
-184 VMEKNKI
+184 VLEKNKI
-191 SLCVGEEIA
+191 SLSVGEEIP

-230 IVDVYS
+230 IVDVYG
-236 FAHDIPVRIDFFGDE
+236 FAHDAPVRIDFFGSE
-251 VDSIREFELETQL
+251 IDSIREFELETQL

-276 NQSEEKD
+276 SQTNEKD
-283 MTTILAYLPEE
+283 ATTILSYLPEQ

-301 FGLTKFKMTS
+301 FGLMKFKISS
-311 TITDINAETIL
+311 TITDIDADTIVNQIGL
-322 ETIEQ
+322 
-327 STTLELREKST
+327 STTLEMNQKSA
-338 FDSYEKVAF
+338 FDTHEILPF
-347 ETLPQPTFNK
+347 DTLPQPTFNK

-389 KAIFDDQESGIQF
+389 KAIFDDKESGIHF
-402 IAIDHTLHE
+402 IPIDHTLHE
-411 GFIDHGAK
+411 GFIDHSAK
-419 VCCYTDHQIFER
+419 ICCYTDHQIFER

-486 ETIKLTY
+486 ESIKLVY

-498 VFLSIHNLHR
+498 IFVSIHNLHR

-591 IKHDMESAM
+591 IKHDMESPM

-615 EVAMRAAFKAATD
+615 EVAMRAAFKAATN

-669 KALKQLQDDLKS
+669 KALKELLEDLKK

-694 GKQVEWKD
+694 GKQVEWKE

-770 ITLDDEDIMKEAI
+770 ITLDDEDIIKEAI

-800 EMLPRIEDRIRRLVP
+800 EMLPRIEDRIHRLLP
-815 EARTIIAHGQMP
+815 QARTIIAHGQMP

-835 ESFIN
+835 EAFIN

-972 LSLSP
+972 LSLSQNG
-977 DSLFASS
+977 SLPFREGLGGGSR
-984 PKQAKWWCND
+984 KLWCND

-1020 RELDSLSDEDT
+1020 RELDSLSNEDA

-1061 ICCRLGIEKVML
+1061 ICCRLGIEKVVL
-1073 KQERLSIYFITKN
+1073 KQERLSIYFITKD
-1086 NKYWQSEEFSKVV
+1086 NKYWHSEEFSKVV
-1099 EFVMT
+1099 EFIMT

-1123 KRYATIQQVKTIG
+1123 KRYATIQQVKTIS
-1136 GALNML
+1136 GALTL
-1142 GKILGEG
+1142 LSKIHQGEKTN

>member
-1 MHFFTS
+1 MKGERLE
-7 FVAYFRKKQYCRGFF
+7 ARG
-22 CTYTFFFVPL
+22 
-32 QRNCIMQ
+32 MQ
-39 INELAEVL
+39 INELQQLFDMHPELDVL
-47 SLHPEVEVMAKELSK
+47 SQELSK
-62 KTNKHFLLSNL
+62 KGNKHFLLNGL
-73 HASARAIILT
+73 HASARALILHSL
-83 ALRRQLAHKNA
+83 ASRLRARQQGCVFLIVLDNA
-94 AQPMVIILDDTD
+94 DD
-106 AAQYMYADIKTLID
+106 AQYLYADLRALGND
-120 EHEVYFYPCSHRR
+120 NEVYYFPTPHRR
-133 RQKTYEA
+133 RQGIDEA
-140 LMVQRTEVL
+140 MAVQRTEVL
-149 SALLGTKN
+149 SALLRSKEQGTKN
-157 QEPRAKTHYPIIVT
+157 QDKSVRTNQTVQTSPDTIIVT
-171 TAEALAEAVPNPQ
+171 YPEAIADSVPHPKALEA
-184 VMEKNKI
+184 NKI
-191 SLCVGEEIA
+191 SLHVGEEIA
-200 ISMLT
+200 ISTLT
-205 EMLLNLDFKR
+205 NMLLELHFQR

-236 FAHDIPVRIDFFGDE
+236 YAHDIPFRIDFFGDE
-251 VDSIREFELETQL
+251 IDSIREFELETQL
-264 SKNKVDSVDIVG
+264 SQNKVDRIDIVSANSDNG
-276 NQSEEKD
+276 NETLIID
-283 MTTILAYLPEE
+283 YLPQN

-301 FGLTKFKMTS
+301 FSLVRYKYEGTITNQDTTLLTKTIDQSS
-311 TITDINAETIL
+311 TIEIGNKSVFNQYDTIH
-322 ETIEQ
+322 
-327 STTLELREKST
+327 
-338 FDSYEKVAF
+338 FD
-347 ETLPQPTFNK
+347 TLPQPTFNK
-357 NFELLIDDLKQ
+357 NFDLLIDDLQQ
-368 RMSEGYKI
+368 RTKDGYKI

-389 KAIFDDQESGIQF
+389 KAIFDDKESGIQF
-402 IAIDHTLHE
+402 VAVDHALHE
-411 GFIDHGAK
+411 GFIDHSAK
-419 VCCYTDHQIFER
+419 ICCYTDHQIFER

-473 AGLVTT
+473 MGLVTT
-479 NFHGRPQ
+479 NFHDRPQ
-486 ETIKLTY
+486 ESIKLVY

-498 VFLSIHNLHR
+498 VFVSIHNLHR

-647 TFKERFKDFPV
+647 TFKERFRDFPV
-658 RVEYVSRSKTG
+658 RVEYLSRAKS
-669 KALKQLQDDLKS
+669 AKQTKELLEDLKA

-694 GKQVEWKD
+694 GKQVVWKD

-770 ITLDDEDIMKEAI
+770 ITLDDEDIIKEAI
-783 ELEMQRNGQIYV
+783 LLEMQRNGQIYV

-800 EMLPRIEDRIRRLVP
+800 EMLPRIENRIHRLCP
-815 EARTIIAHGQMP
+815 EARTVIAHGQMP

-835 ESFIN
+835 EAFIN
-840 YDYDILIATTII
+840 YDYDILISTTII

-857 ISNVNTII
+857 IANVNTII
-865 IHSAQ
+865 IHAAQ

-953 DTYQRI
+953 ETYQRI
-959 LNEAVEEIREELS
+959 LNEAVEEIREEML
-972 LSLSP
+972 
-977 DSLFASS
+977 ASS
-984 PKQAKWWCND
+984 PDNSTLFSTTLNNTTLPKYWCND
-994 CQVDSD
+994 CQLESD
-1000 LSLGFPSTYI
+1000 LTLGFPPTYI

-1020 RELDSLSDEDT
+1020 RELDSLSDEDA

-1061 ICCRLGIEKVML
+1061 LCCKMGIEKVIL
-1073 KQERLSIYFITKN
+1073 KQERLSIYFTTKSD
-1086 NKYWQSEEFSKVV
+1086 KYWQSEMFGKVV
-1099 EFVMT
+1099 EFIFT

-1110 LVEDKDRQGKPTG
+1110 MVEDKDRQGKPTG
-1123 KRYATIQQVKTIG
+1123 KRYATIQQVKTIS
-1136 GALNML
+1136 GALNILSKMH
-1142 GKILGEG
+1142 GK

>member
-1 MHFFTS
+1 MRFFL
-7 FVAYFRKKQYCRGFF
+7 YLCRVF
-22 CTYTFFFVPL
+22 
-32 QRNCIMQ
+32 MQ
-39 INELAEVL
+39 INDLEHIMG
-47 SLHPEVEVMAKELSK
+47 LHPEVDVLSQELSK
-62 KTNKHFLLSNL
+62 RVNKHILLAGL
-73 HASARAIILT
+73 HASARAMILAAMYSRLKQQGAPPT
-83 ALRRQLAHKNA
+83 MLIVMDNA
-94 AQPMVIILDDTD
+94 DD
-106 AAQYMYADIKTLID
+106 AQYMYADLKTLTQAQD
-120 EHEVYFYPCSHRR
+120 VYYFPNSHRR
-133 RQKTYEA
+133 RQGKDEA
-140 LMVQRTEVL
+140 MAVLRTEVL
-149 SALLGTKN
+149 SALLNTMRSLEDASLQDGS
-157 QEPRAKTHYPIIVT
+157 KTAYSLKARPIIIT
-171 TAEALAEAVPNPQ
+171 YPEALVESVPQPQ
-184 VMEKNKI
+184 LLQGKI
-191 SLCVGEEIA
+191 ITLSVGDEIA
-200 ISMLT
+200 ISQLT
-205 EMLLNLDFKR
+205 EMLLQLDFKR

-236 FAHDIPVRIDFFGDE
+236 YACDIPLRIDFFGNE

-264 SKNKVDSVDIVG
+264 SQNKVDTISIVASSADE
-276 NQSEEKD
+276 QS
-283 MTTILAYLPEE
+283 MTDLTTYLPST

-301 FGLTKFKMTS
+301 FSLVNYKIKS
-311 TITDINAETIL
+311 AITEFDATVLSQAMEVAT
-322 ETIEQ
+322 TIELNQ
-327 STTLELREKST
+327 KST
-338 FDSYEKVAF
+338 YSTYNQLVFD
-347 ETLPQPTFNK
+347 TLPQPTFNK
-357 NFELLIDDLKQ
+357 NFDLLIDDLQQ
-368 RMSEGYKI
+368 RSQDGYRI
-376 YILADQVKQTDRL
+376 YIMADQVKQTDRL
-389 KAIFDDQESGIQF
+389 KAIFDDKESCIEF
-402 IAIDHTLHE
+402 VAVDHALHE

-419 VCCYTDHQIFER
+419 ICCYTDHQIFER

-456 LQVGDYVVH
+456 LKVGDYVVH

-479 NFHGRPQ
+479 NFNGRPQ

-498 VFLSIHNLHR
+498 LFVSIHNLHR

-549 QLYATR
+549 KLYATR

-563 TPDGYMQHELEASFL
+563 MPDGYMQHELEASFL

-591 IKHDMESAM
+591 IKHDMESPM

-647 TFKERFKDFPV
+647 TFRERFRDFPV

-669 KALKQLQDDLKS
+669 KALKELLEDLKH
-681 GKIDILIGTHKLV
+681 GKIDVLIGTHKLV
-694 GKQVEWKD
+694 GKQVVWKD

-749 ARDLSVINT
+749 ARDLSIINT

-783 ELEMQRNGQIYV
+783 QLEMQRNGQIYV

-800 EMLPRIEDRIRRLVP
+800 EMLPRIESRIHRLCP

-827 PGEMEEAL
+827 PGEMEQAL
-835 ESFIN
+835 EDFIN
-840 YDYDILIATTII
+840 YDYDILISTTII

-857 ISNVNTII
+857 IANVNTII
-865 IHSAQ
+865 IHAAQ

-972 LSLSP
+972 LTSSP
-977 DSLFASS
+977 DNLFASS
-984 PKQAKWWCND
+984 PNRNKHWCND
-994 CQVDSD
+994 SQLESD
-1000 LSLGFPSTYI
+1000 LSLGFPPTYI

-1020 RELDSLSDEDT
+1020 RELDSLSNEDD
-1031 LLAYQKRLIDR
+1031 LLAYKKRLIDR
-1042 FGKLPEE
+1042 FGALPEE

-1061 ICCRLGIEKVML
+1061 LCCKMGIEKVML
-1073 KQERLSIYFITKN
+1073 KQERLTLVFTRTN
-1086 NKYWQSEEFSKVV
+1086 DKYWQSEVFGRIV
-1099 EFVMT
+1099 EFVYS

-1110 LVEDKDRQGKPTG
+1110 IAEDKDKQGKPTG
-1123 KRYATIQQVKTIG
+1123 RRYATIQQVKTIS
-1136 GALNML
+1136 GALTLLN
-1142 GKILGEG
+1142 KILTGKGE

>member
-1 MHFFTS
+1 
-7 FVAYFRKKQYCRGFF
+7 
-22 CTYTFFFVPL
+22 
-32 QRNCIMQ
+32 MQ
-39 INELAEVL
+39 IDAIAQLMAM
-47 SLHPEVEVMAKELSK
+47 HPEVDVISQALSRK
-62 KTNKHFLLSNL
+62 RNRHFLLSGL
-73 HASARAIILT
+73 YASAQAIILT
-83 ALRRQLAHKNA
+83 ALHRQLESNASAH
-94 AQPMVIILDDTD
+94 PMIIVLDDTD
-106 AAQYMYADIKTLID
+106 AAQYMYSDLKTLID
-120 EHEVYFYPCSHRR
+120 ERKVYYFPCSHRR
-133 RQKTYEA
+133 RQKLDEA
-140 LMVQRTEVL
+140 LTVQRTEVL
-149 SALLGTKN
+149 TALLGIKN
-157 QEPRAKTHYPIIVT
+157 KEQRAKTPNQIIVT
-171 TAEALAEAVPNPQ
+171 TPEALAESVPNPQ
-184 VMEKNKI
+184 VLEKNKI
-191 SLCVGEEIA
+191 SLIVGEELPITK
-200 ISMLT
+200 LT
-205 EMLLNLDFKR
+205 EMLLNLNFKR

-251 VDSIREFELETQL
+251 IDGIREFELETQL
-264 SKNKVDSVDIVG
+264 SQNKLDSVDIVG
-276 NQSEEKD
+276 GQSDEKD
-283 MTTILAYLPEE
+283 FTTILTYLPHE

-301 FGLTKFKMTS
+301 FGLLKFKMSS
-311 TITDINAETIL
+311 TITDIDVEIL
-322 ETIEQ
+322 VNHIWQ
-327 STTLELREKST
+327 SSTLELNQKSA
-338 FDSYEKVAF
+338 FDSYDILPF
-347 ETLPQPTFNK
+347 DTLPQPTFNK
-357 NFELLIDDLKQ
+357 NFDLLIDDLKQ
-368 RMSEGYKI
+368 RQSEGYKI
-376 YILADQVKQTDRL
+376 YILADQIKQTDRL
-389 KAIFDDQESGIQF
+389 KAIFDDKESGIQF
-402 IAIDHTLHE
+402 VAIDHTLHE
-411 GFIDHGAK
+411 GFIDRSAK
-419 VCCYTDHQIFER
+419 ICCYTDHQIFER

-450 LKEINQ
+450 LKELNQ

-479 NFHGRPQ
+479 NFQGRSQ

-498 VFLSIHNLHR
+498 VFVSIHNLHR

-529 WERMKE
+529 WERLKE

-549 QLYATR
+549 RLYAAR
-555 KQQKGFAY
+555 KQQTGFAY

-591 IKHDMESAM
+591 IKHDMESPM

-647 TFKERFKDFPV
+647 TFKERFANFPV

-669 KALKQLQDDLKS
+669 KALRELLEDLKN

-728 VDVLTLTATPIPRT
+728 IDVLTLTATPIPRT

-783 ELEMQRNGQIYV
+783 QLEMQRNGQIYV

-800 EMLPRIEDRIRRLVP
+800 EMLPRIEDRIHRLLP

-852 ESGVD
+852 ESGID

-959 LNEAVEEIREELS
+959 LNEAVEEIREEMLNDPNTS
-972 LSLSP
+972 TLFSNTSSGTSSKNWCS
-977 DSLFASS
+977 DSQL
-984 PKQAKWWCND
+984 
-994 CQVDSD
+994 DSD
-1000 LSLGFPSTYI
+1000 LPLCFPVTYI
-1010 ENIAERISLY
+1010 ENISERISLY
-1020 RELDSLSDEDT
+1020 RELDNLVNEEA
-1031 LLAYQKRLIDR
+1031 LLEYQKRLIDR

-1061 ICCRLGIEKVML
+1061 LCCQMGIEKVLL
-1073 KQERLSIYFITKN
+1073 KKENLTLYFTQSNK
-1086 NKYWQSEEFSKVV
+1086 KYWQSEMFGKVV
-1099 EFVMT
+1099 EYIYS
-1104 RPQRCR
+1104 RPQRCK
-1110 LVEDKDRQGKPTG
+1110 LVEEKDRLGKKTG
-1123 KRYATIQQVKTIG
+1123 RIYAVVLQVKTIT
-1136 GALNML
+1136 GALHLLN
-1142 GKILGEG
+1142 KIMPQNT

>member
-1 MHFFTS
+1 
-7 FVAYFRKKQYCRGFF
+7 
-22 CTYTFFFVPL
+22 
-32 QRNCIMQ
+32 MQ
-39 INELAEVL
+39 ISQLAEVL
-47 SLHPEVEVMAKELSK
+47 ALHPEVEVMAKELSK

-120 EHEVYFYPCSHRR
+120 EHEVYFFPCSHRR
-133 RQKTYEA
+133 RQKTDEA

-283 MTTILAYLPEE
+283 MTSILAYLPKE

-347 ETLPQPTFNK
+347 DTLPQPTFNK

-368 RMSEGYKI
+368 RISEGYKI

-402 IAIDHTLHE
+402 VAIDHTLHE

-498 VFLSIHNLHR
+498 VFVSIHNLHR

-591 IKHDMESAM
+591 IKHDMESPM

-647 TFKERFKDFPV
+647 TFKERFRDFPV

-669 KALKQLQDDLKS
+669 KALKQLLDDLKN

-972 LSLSP
+972 LSLSH

-1020 RELDSLSDEDT
+1020 RELDSLSDEDA